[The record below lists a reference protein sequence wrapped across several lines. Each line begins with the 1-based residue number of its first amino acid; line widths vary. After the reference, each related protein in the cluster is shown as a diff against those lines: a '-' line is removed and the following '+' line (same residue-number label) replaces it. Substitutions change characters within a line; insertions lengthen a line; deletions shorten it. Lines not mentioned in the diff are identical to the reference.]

1 MKKLS
6 LVVPVY
12 YEQEV
17 ILQFLKETKE
27 ELEKLSID
35 YEYVFVD
42 DGSKDKTVEII
53 KEQAKLDDRIK
64 LIVFSY
70 NHGKA
75 SAVSAAIANAT
86 GDYLLYMDPDLQDPP
101 IEISRFL
108 NEIEKINNSSLK
120 SGSKTKMIA
129 DATEISEARK
139 KLYAA
144 QRQKILPASDRH
156 NQSGQTVG

>member
-27 ELEKLSID
+27 ELEKLPID

-108 NEIEKINNSSLK
+108 NEIEKGYDLVWGVRKEKMDSFINK
-120 SGSKTKMIA
+120 FF
-129 DATEISEARK
+129 
-139 KLYAA
+139 
-144 QRQKILPASDRH
+144 
-156 NQSGQTVG
+156 